1 MDPED
6 SKITLKSLLNNMKDD
21 NPPDFIMPECFSIL
35 TVLYEMIDLDAIS
48 TFNSNLH
55 LLDSSTKQV
64 LCRVCDV
71 IDVHVFLL

>member
-35 TVLYEMIDLDAIS
+35 TILYEMIDLDIIQ
-48 TFNSNLH
+48 TCIFLI
-55 LLDSSTKQV
+55 LLPNKFYV
-64 LCRVCDV
+64 E
-71 IDVHVFLL
+71 HVML